1 MNFLDRN
8 LIDKYRI
15 LKEKIPSIK
24 IKNKN
29 FMNKLH
35 NLDMSSDFWWAISGD
50 FAITTE
56 YAILLSIEEPRLL
69 FYLKNTGNIKS
80 NTIPEIILNLSLT
93 TLIAKDCI
101 FNEDF
106 TLATKVPKKNI
117 NELLVNELE
126 KNLITG
132 NNIITEEKPCLPFIH
147 LTNFLSKLRLGK
159 IKFLYL
165 KIKEKIKS
173 MFYYKNSSEEKII
186 FDNDFELVLHHFLP
200 DNMKIYFPKW
210 FVNLSNYLVKSKHKW
225 KSYFGLERDIYQKIL
240 NAKSYEKFRDTNI
253 TIISHGNLVSVDSWW
268 LWRLSL
274 FPNMKININNR
285 YELPGVSKQNSSED
299 ILFCPLPFPFVSEFF
314 DIQHFREFMKVYKSA
329 VRLMNNGIKIGKKI
343 KVRYKNFEYLSGYNA
358 PIIKEECEIP
368 IEEEMFEKVYSKYKL
383 IVTMPFSTI
392 SLKCYQNHINCL
404 SYNYPFYLADKKSY
418 LMSNTYPGVFSD
430 ADKFLYE
437 LEKKI
442 YEL

>member
-24 IKNKN
+24 TKNKD

-35 NLDMSSDFWWAISGD
+35 NLDMPSDFWWAISGD
-50 FAITTE
+50 FAITAE

-69 FYLKNTGNIKS
+69 FYLKNTGNFKS
-80 NTIPEIILNLSLT
+80 DTIPDIILNLSIT

-101 FNEDF
+101 LNEDF

-117 NELLVNELE
+117 DELLVSELE
-126 KNLITG
+126 ENLITG
-132 NNIITEEKPCLPFIH
+132 NIITEEKLCLPFIY
-147 LTNFLSKLRLGK
+147 LTNFLSKLRLEK

-165 KIKEKIKS
+165 KIKKKIKTR
-173 MFYYKNSSEEKII
+173 FYYKNSSEEKII
-186 FDNDFELVLHHFLP
+186 FDNDFEFVLYNFLP

-210 FVNLSNYLVKSKHKW
+210 FVNLSNYLVKYKHKW

-240 NAKSYEKFRDTNI
+240 NAKSYEKFKDANI
-253 TIISHGNLVSVDSWW
+253 TLINHGNQVSVDSWW

-274 FPNMKININNR
+274 FPNMKINFNNR
-285 YELPGVSKQNSSED
+285 FVLPKASKQNSLED
-299 ILFCPLPFPFVSEFF
+299 ILFCPLQFPYISEFF
-314 DIQHFREFMKVYKSA
+314 DIKHFREFMKVYKSA
-329 VRLMNNGIKIGKKI
+329 VRLMNNGLKKGKKI

-358 PIIKEECEIP
+358 PLIKEECEIP
-368 IEEEMFEKVYSKYKL
+368 IEKEIFEKVYSKYKL
-383 IVTMPFSTI
+383 IVSMPFSTI
-392 SLKCYQNHINCL
+392 SLKCYQNCINCL
-404 SYNYPFYLADKKSY
+404 SYNYPFYLADKKTY
-418 LMSNTYPGVFSD
+418 LMANTFPGVFCD
-430 ADKFLYE
+430 AQKFLNE

-442 YEL
+442 DEF

>member
-50 FAITTE
+50 IAITTE
-56 YAILLSIEEPRLL
+56 YVILLSIEEPRLM
-69 FYLKNTGNIKS
+69 FYLKNTGNFKS
-80 NTIPEIILNLSLT
+80 NTLPEIILNLSLT

-106 TLATKVPKKNI
+106 TLATEVPKKNI

-126 KNLITG
+126 KNLSTE
-132 NNIITEEKPCLPFIH
+132 NNIITEKKPCLPFIH
-147 LTNFLSKLRLGK
+147 LTNFLSKLRLEK

-186 FDNDFELVLHHFLP
+186 FDNDFELVLHNFLP

-240 NAKSYEKFRDTNI
+240 NAKSYEKFRDKNI
-253 TIISHGNLVSVDSWW
+253 TIISHGNLVSVNSWW

-274 FPNMKININNR
+274 FPDMKMNMNNR
-285 YELPGVSKQNSSED
+285 YELPRVFKQNPSQD
-299 ILFCPLPFPFVSEFF
+299 ILFCPLAFPFISEFF

-368 IEEEMFEKVYSKYKL
+368 IEEDKFENIYNKYKL
-383 IVTMPFSTI
+383 IVTMPYGTI
-392 SLKCYQNHINCL
+392 SEKCYQNNINFI
-404 SYNYPFYLADKKSY
+404 SYNHPFNLTNKQSFLRA
-418 LMSNTYPGVFSD
+418 NTYPGVFKD
-430 ADKFLYE
+430 AEKFLSA

-442 YEL
+442 QEY